1 MPSLFV
7 RLQIKMDPLPKTAL
21 ELGESLLQHVKTL
34 RITDPI
40 MVMHASNYLYR
51 AANALDA
58 SARFAAAK
66 ETALSITAAAKEPAL
81 SITAAAKEPALSITA
96 NKLAVPEEPENKT
109 MPPAKRIRL
118 VAYKTSKTY
127 SRIKLR
133 EMCMKHKVPKWAE
146 MTKEGLIDAMRAI
159 TNAAGASPDA

>member
-7 RLQIKMDPLPKTAL
+7 RLQIKMYPLPKNAL
-21 ELGESLLQHVKTL
+21 ELGESLRQHVKTL

-81 SITAAAKEPALSITA
+81 SITA

-118 VAYKTSKTY
+118 VAYKTYKTY
-127 SRIKLR
+127 SHIKLR

-159 TNAAGASPDA
+159 MNAAGASPDA

>member
-66 ETALSITAAAKEPAL
+66 ETALSITA
-81 SITAAAKEPALSITA
+81 TA
-96 NKLAVPEEPENKT
+96 NELAVPKEPENKT

-118 VAYKTSKTY
+118 VAYKTYKNY
-127 SRIKLR
+127 SRIALR

-159 TNAAGASPDA
+159 MNAAGASPDA